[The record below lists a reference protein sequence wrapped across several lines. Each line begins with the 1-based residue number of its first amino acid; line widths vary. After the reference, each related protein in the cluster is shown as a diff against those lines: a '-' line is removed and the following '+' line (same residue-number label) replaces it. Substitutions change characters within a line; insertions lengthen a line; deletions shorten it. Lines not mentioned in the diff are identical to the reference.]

1 MQGEDGAFVIEC
13 NNVGAIFVVASSP
26 ISFVDIQDDQMQ
38 HSFMNFTLEMGLGPD
53 DAPLF
58 AVQVLP

>member
-1 MQGEDGAFVIEC
+1 MQGEDGALVIEC
-13 NNVGAIFVVASSP
+13 NNVGAIFVEASSP

-38 HSFMNFTLEMGLGPD
+38 HSFMNFTPEMGLGP

>member
-1 MQGEDGAFVIEC
+1 MQQCGS
-13 NNVGAIFVVASSP
+13 IFVEASPP

-38 HSFMNFTLEMGLGPD
+38 HSFMNFTPEMWLGP